1 MNAELNYEPD
11 DDLPRTLGQPARRA
25 LAAAGIRNLMH
36 LTGFQ
41 EGGIRRL
48 HGIGPQALTQL
59 TQALAER
66 GLMITPEHKEQ
77 TT

>member
-25 LAAAGIRNLMH
+25 LAAAGIRNLTQ

-41 EGGIRRL
+41 ENKIRKL
-48 HGIGPQALTQL
+48 HGIGPKALTQL
-59 TQALAER
+59 TQALAEHR
-66 GLMITPEHKEQ
+66 LAFAPEHKEQ